1 MNGKMKKVFSILL
14 TAIMMVAFSTAVSAQ
29 ENNGQQQNKKQHR
42 SREQMAEMQA
52 KHIAR
57 QLALDDATSQKFIE
71 TFSAYQKEVWTL
83 RPQGKQHG
91 KKKSEMTDA
100 EVEKSIKDQF
110 DHSQKILTLRQEY
123 YKKYSKFLTPK
134 QIQRVYELE
143 KQSMNRLSKRGKGN
157 AAGRRQAK
165 CPRQASGRS
174 SQRSRQGQAQWQI
187 PKEAPN
193 PRGKEMTNMINR

>member
-71 TFSAYQKEVWTL
+71 TFGAYQKEVWAL

-91 KKKSEMTDA
+91 KKNSEMTDA

-157 AAGRRQAK
+157 AAGRPNAPHRPQA
-165 CPRQASGRS
+165 GRPNGPGKGNHNGKF
-174 SQRSRQGQAQWQI
+174 QRK
-187 PKEAPN
+187 PKTQEE
-193 PRGKEMTNMINR
+193 KK

>member
-14 TAIMMVAFSTAVSAQ
+14 TAIMMMAFSTAVSAQ
-29 ENNGQQQNKKQHR
+29 ENNGQQPSKKQR
-42 SREQMAEMQA
+42 MSREQMAEMQA

-143 KQSMNRLSKRGKGN
+143 KQSMNRLAKRGRGN
-157 AAGRRQAK
+157 AAGRPNAPHRPQA
-165 CPRQASGRS
+165 GRPNGPGKGKYNGKF
-174 SQRSRQGQAQWQI
+174 QRKPQTQEE
-187 PKEAPN
+187 K
-193 PRGKEMTNMINR
+193 K

>member
-1 MNGKMKKVFSILL
+1 MKKVFSILL
-14 TAIMMVAFSTAVSAQ
+14 TAIMMVAFSTTVSAQ

-71 TFSAYQKEVWTL
+71 TFGAYQKEVWAL

-91 KKKSEMTDA
+91 KKKADMTDA
-100 EVEKSIKDQF
+100 EVEKSIKEQF

-157 AAGRRQAK
+157 AAGR
-165 CPRQASGRS
+165 PNVPG
-174 SQRSRQGQAQWQI
+174 G
-187 PKEAPN
+187 PKVGHPGG
-193 PRGKEMTNMINR
+193 PGKGKHNGKFPKKPQTQEEKK

>member
-14 TAIMMVAFSTAVSAQ
+14 TAIMMMAFSTAVSAQ
-29 ENNGQQQNKKQHR
+29 ENNGQQPSKKQR
-42 SREQMAEMQA
+42 MSREQMAEMQA

-57 QLALDDATSQKFIE
+57 QLALDDATSQKFID

-83 RPQGKQHG
+83 RPLGKQHG

-143 KQSMNRLSKRGKGN
+143 KQSMNRLSKRGRGN
-157 AAGRRQAK
+157 AAGRQNAPGRPQA
-165 CPRQASGRS
+165 GRPNGLGNGKHNGKF
-174 SQRSRQGQAQWQI
+174 QRKPQTQEE
-187 PKEAPN
+187 K
-193 PRGKEMTNMINR
+193 K

>member
-14 TAIMMVAFSTAVSAQ
+14 TAIMMMAFSTAVSAQ
-29 ENNGQQQNKKQHR
+29 ENNGQQPSKKQR
-42 SREQMAEMQA
+42 MSREQMAEMQA

-143 KQSMNRLSKRGKGN
+143 KQSMNRLSKRGRGN
-157 AAGRRQAK
+157 AAGRQNAPGRPQA
-165 CPRQASGRS
+165 GRPNGLGKGKHNGKF
-174 SQRSRQGQAQWQI
+174 QRKPQTQEE
-187 PKEAPN
+187 K
-193 PRGKEMTNMINR
+193 K